1 MTSLSMLR
9 NSEPFI
15 GSREIVLVITGM
27 AILIAIVAVAS
38 HAGYVMG
45 LADGYRTLE
54 DNPYATRANRR
65 TESIRRNDAESL

>member
-1 MTSLSMLR
+1 MTLTMLR

-15 GSREIVLVITGM
+15 GSREILLVVIGM
-27 AILIAIVAVAS
+27 TLLIVIVAVAS

-54 DNPYATRANRR
+54 DNPYATRTNRR